1 MAKSVQ
7 KAIDKLDFLNQ
18 LLYDV
23 SPELSNHILRDKLM
37 RHIADIILKCR
48 TELVSLHCQLS
59 QERLNR
65 RRRQRVL
72 HELKQVSLSD

>member
-7 KAIDKLDFLNQ
+7 KAIEKLDFLNQ

-23 SPELSNHILRDKLM
+23 SPDLNDFILRDKLI

-48 TELVSLHCQLS
+48 TELVSVHHQLS

-65 RRRQRVL
+65 RRRQKVL
-72 HELKQVSLSD
+72 NKFQEVSLSD